1 LGSKENAWRHFGQKP
16 VVRPGCPSLPRPT
29 GFPQL
34 EQNRFSSG
42 TTGSFMI
49 ALLASMA
56 GNDGMVVRP
65 APSRAVRSRWDS
77 ERTRRV
83 LALPP
88 RPARAEPR
96 AVDASRLL
104 ARDIVDG
111 ELETPAGPVAALTG
125 SDSPEAPQVSQY
137 PSRILP
143 LQPGWL
149 QGMPLGMFDAMT
161 C

>member
-1 LGSKENAWRHFGQKP
+1 
-16 VVRPGCPSLPRPT
+16 
-29 GFPQL
+29 
-34 EQNRFSSG
+34 
-42 TTGSFMI
+42 
-49 ALLASMA
+49 
-56 GNDGMVVRP
+56 
-65 APSRAVRSRWDS
+65 
-77 ERTRRV
+77 
-83 LALPP
+83 
-88 RPARAEPR
+88 
-96 AVDASRLL
+96 LL

-149 QGMPLGMFDAMT
+149 QGIPLGMFDVMT